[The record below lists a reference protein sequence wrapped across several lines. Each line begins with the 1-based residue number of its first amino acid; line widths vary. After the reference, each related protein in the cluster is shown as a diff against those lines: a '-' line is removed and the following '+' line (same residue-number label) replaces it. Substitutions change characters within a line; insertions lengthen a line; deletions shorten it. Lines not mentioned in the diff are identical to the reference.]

1 MGQAH
6 PSPTLDVDTRVHRHS
21 GGRGTVP
28 ECYRDMSLWPG
39 FDDSMLAAGARE
51 RYRRLRDGTIL
62 YLQGK
67 PLRDVAL
74 VAKVTERRFLRIFS
88 RAFQRDSSGE
98 ILGCRA
104 FVKGCYVAPP
114 QRTHLKPP
122 SADGKGGFYGAFRLL
137 LKTYPRITDDLVT
150 YLNGYGLRGLRPNR
164 LMFRHIRRKFEQSCR
179 EQGVSARDYPFNTRE
194 KGRRAL
200 RRWIDTDYMP
210 RFARRFAT
218 SEYGKD
224 AGELLGYGEGTGSAD
239 REFGGYGAWIIDA
252 TTIDLDARY
261 EIPSPMGDWQN
272 LRLRRFQQLR
282 AIHKTTSA
290 NLACR
295 QVYTPQV
302 SSYDVAILLWDAIN
316 GPPTVPTAIVGAVAE
331 QGAGY
336 PAMMIPELRF
346 AVPSVIYLDNALAH
360 LADDLQHIVGHL
372 FGAKVILG
380 IPKTP
385 HERAG
390 VESKFGLQ
398 ARRVVHQVP
407 GTTGSGPGDAMR
419 KTHAVP
425 VERMVRAVEMEQVLD
440 IYVRNENALP
450 AAGAHNVAPL
460 ERLRRLLAAGVLKPN
475 YLAADKRKA
484 YYFCKPHQVTVRVD
498 TPSGRRP
505 YVNYMYQRY
514 SSGALG
520 KRFDLKGRKMYVRA
534 DFRNVR
540 TVMLFDETGKEFGPI
555 QALGQWGT
563 FPHDIRIRRIFG
575 KLKRDGELGPRA
587 DDRPLESLFA
597 HLRRKAPRDPNA
609 ALQLAYLVEY
619 LTRNEYVMGPQMVQE
634 MADWRAVS
642 QVSDSIAILP
652 ITRVHPETKLAS
664 TQGVPV
670 KPRPPQSVAV
680 PSAPLGAAR
689 PATAP
694 RWLLSKR
701 PLRAA

>member
-1 MGQAH
+1 MDQAR
-6 PSPTLDVDTRVHRHS
+6 PSPPLDVDARRARPS
-21 GGRGTVP
+21 GGRKAVP

-39 FDDSMLAAGARE
+39 FDDSLLPATVKE
-51 RYRRLRDGTIL
+51 RYRRLRDATSL
-62 YLQGK
+62 YLQDK
-67 PLRDVAL
+67 PLRDVVA
-74 VAKVTERRFLRIFS
+74 VAKVSERRFLRIFS
-88 RAFQRDSSGE
+88 RAFERDAEGQ

-104 FVKGCYVAPP
+104 FVKGAYVGPP
-114 QRTHLKPP
+114 QRTHLKAP

-137 LKTYPRITDDLVT
+137 LKDHPEIAPNLIT

-164 LMFRHIRRKFEQSCR
+164 LMFRHIRRKFEQICR
-179 EQGVSARDYPFNTRE
+179 EAGVGAREYPLNTRE

-200 RRWIDTDYMP
+200 RQWIDTDYMP
-210 RFARRFAT
+210 HFARRFAR

-224 AGELLGYGEGTGSAD
+224 AGDLLAYGEGQGTAD

-252 TTIDLDARY
+252 TSIDLDARY
-261 EIPSPMGDWQN
+261 EIPSPMGDWQS
-272 LRLRRFQQLR
+272 LRLRRFQHLR
-282 AIHKTTSA
+282 VIHKGTTA

-295 QVYTPQV
+295 QVYAAQV
-302 SSYDVAILLWDAIN
+302 SSYDVVILLWDAIN
-316 GPPTVPTAIVGAVAE
+316 GPPVVPTPIAGAIAE
-331 QGAGY
+331 QDAGY

-390 VESKFGLQ
+390 IESKFGLQ
-398 ARRVVHQVP
+398 ARRVVHQLP
-407 GTTGSGPGDAMR
+407 GTTGTGPRDPMR
-419 KTHAVP
+419 KTHAVK
-425 VERMVRAVEMEQVLD
+425 VESMVRAEELEQILD

-475 YLAADKRKA
+475 YLPADKRKA
-484 YYFCKPHQVTVRVD
+484 YYFCKPHKVIVRVD
-498 TPSGRRP
+498 TPTGRRP

-514 SSGALG
+514 SSNALG
-520 KRFDLKGRKMYVRA
+520 KRFDMKGRIMYVRP

-540 TVMLFDETGKEFGPI
+540 TVMLFDEKGKEFGPI

-563 FPHDIRIRRIFG
+563 FPHDIRVRRIFG

-587 DDRPLESLFA
+587 DDRPLEALFA

-609 ALQLAYLVEY
+609 ALQLTYLVEY
-619 LTRNEYVMGPQMVQE
+619 LRRHDHVMGPDMTQAM
-634 MADWRAVS
+634 
-642 QVSDSIAILP
+642 SDLRDVTQAGESIAVLP
-652 ITRVHPETKLAS
+652 VTDTGPAAPPGGPGPAS
-664 TQGVPV
+664 VGLVSVPL
-670 KPRPPQSVAV
+670 SAA
-680 PSAPLGAAR
+680 PSAA
-689 PATAP
+689 PANP
-694 RWLLSKR
+694 QHWLLSRR
-701 PLRAA
+701 PLRVT